1 MLKKQ
6 YLKTKPVC
14 KVTFTLPVDAL
25 SEAKEV
31 RVVGDFNNWQWES
44 GTVMEK
50 GKKVFK
56 ATLEL
61 LQGRHYQ
68 FRYIADN
75 GDWENDWAADAYVP
89 SPYFGID
96 NSVVVVED
104 QGKRKGNGA
113 PVAKKPA
120 RQVAKQ
126 DDLKKIEG
134 IGPKIAGLLADAGLP
149 TFQDLADAPLEK
161 LQQVL
166 AQAGPRYRMHDPS
179 TWSEQARLAA
189 AGEKEALAELQQTLK
204 GGKKGKK

>member
-25 SEAKEV
+25 SDAKEV

-44 GTVMEK
+44 GTVMER
-50 GKKVFK
+50 GQKVFK

-104 QGKRKGNGA
+104 RSRHQGNGTA
-113 PVAKKPA
+113 VSRKPTG
-120 RQVAKQ
+120 QSLQK

-134 IGPKIAGLLADAGLP
+134 IGPKIAGLLAEAGIAS
-149 TFQDLADAPLEK
+149 FRALADAPLEK
-161 LQQVL
+161 LQEVL
-166 AQAGPRYRMHDPS
+166 LQAGPRFRMHDPS

-189 AGEKEALAELQQTLK
+189 DGEKEALAELQKALK
-204 GGKKGKK
+204 GGKKPKK